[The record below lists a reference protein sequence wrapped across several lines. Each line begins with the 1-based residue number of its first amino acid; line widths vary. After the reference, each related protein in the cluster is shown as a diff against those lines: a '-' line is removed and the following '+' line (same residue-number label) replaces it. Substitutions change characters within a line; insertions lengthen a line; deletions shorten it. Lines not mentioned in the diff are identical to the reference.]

1 MSWQGTAWAEK
12 QKTGSPARK
21 VLLLVLANY
30 ADEYG
35 RCWPSQAT
43 LSEGTEQS
51 IDTVQRQ
58 LRKLAADG
66 HISTEK
72 RQRRGG
78 HWPAH
83 AYQLN
88 MPNRRIAEPQN
99 AARSPAKARSQSV
112 TVTVDNSGDLR
123 LGRAATSTA
132 TGPQALRYEYL
143 DNIQREYLAKSPMP
157 QCVEAPKA
165 IRRSGAV
172 AGDWKQSRDN
182 FRAARSTLKGSL
194 DDGTTDHPEA
204 VRRTRA
210 EIQSIQRR
218 VVEKLGNGNQAD
230 GWIRFGGLTSYQRQS
245 LENLE
250 EQGRLDQVEI
260 AAALSAVSAVS

>member
-51 IDTVQRQ
+51 TDTVQRQ
-58 LRKLAADG
+58 LRALAADG
-66 HISTEK
+66 HISIEK
-72 RQRRGG
+72 RERRGG

-99 AARSPAKARSQSV
+99 AARSPAKARSRSV
-112 TVTVDNSGDLR
+112 TPAVDNSGDLR
-123 LGRAATSTA
+123 LGRAATSTT
-132 TGPQALRYEYL
+132 TGPQALRHEYL
-143 DNIQREYLAKSPMP
+143 NNIQREYLAPSPLL
-157 QCVEAPKA
+157 QGVEAPKA
-165 IRRSGAV
+165 ARRS
-172 AGDWKQSRDN
+172 
-182 FRAARSTLKGSL
+182 
-194 DDGTTDHPEA
+194 
-204 VRRTRA
+204 RA

-218 VVEKLGNGNQAD
+218 VVEKLGNGNSED

-250 EQGRLDQVEI
+250 ENGRLDQVEI
-260 AAALSAVSAVS
+260 AAALSAVGAAEPQWEL

>member
-1 MSWQGTAWAEK
+1 MSWQATAWAEK
-12 QKTGSPARK
+12 QVTGSPARK

-58 LRKLAADG
+58 SKRLQADG
-66 HISTEK
+66 HISIE
-72 RQRRGG
+72 RRARKGG
-78 HWPAH
+78 HWPGFV
-83 AYQLN
+83 YQLN
-88 MPNRRIAEPQN
+88 MPNRRVTEPQN
-99 AARSPAKARSQSV
+99 AARSRTRKALEAPPER
-112 TVTVDNSGDLR
+112 VDKSGDLR
-123 LGRAATSTA
+123 LGRAATSTV

-143 DNIQREYLAKSPMP
+143 NNIQREYLANSPASR
-157 QCVEAPKA
+157 CVEAPKA
-165 IRRSGAV
+165 VRRS
-172 AGDWKQSRDN
+172 
-182 FRAARSTLKGSL
+182 
-194 DDGTTDHPEA
+194 
-204 VRRTRA
+204 RA

-218 VVEKLGNGNQAD
+218 VVEKLGNGNHED

-250 EQGRLDQVEI
+250 EQGRLDQLEL
-260 AAALSAVSAVS
+260 AAASSSVGAVS